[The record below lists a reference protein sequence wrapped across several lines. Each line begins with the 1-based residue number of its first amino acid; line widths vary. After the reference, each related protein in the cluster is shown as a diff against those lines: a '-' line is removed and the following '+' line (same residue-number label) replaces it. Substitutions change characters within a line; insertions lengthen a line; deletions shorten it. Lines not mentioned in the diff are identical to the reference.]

1 LREVAK
7 ELSVPLI
14 EVCRAANYDKALSVR
29 PKGKHLI
36 TVCMGTACHVR
47 SAALLVEWCSS
58 QFRMEAGDTSADRLF
73 TVERGNCLGACAL
86 APIAVLDGIYHH
98 HMTPSKLRRLIR
110 SVTKA
115 EKENASDAAH
125 HNPE

>member
-1 LREVAK
+1 MVLF
-7 ELSVPLI
+7 SVPHGGERHLG
-14 EVCRAANYDKALSVR
+14 R
-29 PKGKHLI
+29 PSFHRGK
-36 TVCMGTACHVR
+36 V
-47 SAALLVEWCSS
+47 
-58 QFRMEAGDTSADRLF
+58 
-73 TVERGNCLGACAL
+73 NCLGACAL
-86 APIAVLDGIYHH
+86 APIAVLDGVYHY

>member
-1 LREVAK
+1 
-7 ELSVPLI
+7 
-14 EVCRAANYDKALSVR
+14 
-29 PKGKHLI
+29 
-36 TVCMGTACHVR
+36 M
-47 SAALLVEWCSS
+47 
-58 QFRMEAGDTSADRLF
+58 
-73 TVERGNCLGACAL
+73 NCLGACAL